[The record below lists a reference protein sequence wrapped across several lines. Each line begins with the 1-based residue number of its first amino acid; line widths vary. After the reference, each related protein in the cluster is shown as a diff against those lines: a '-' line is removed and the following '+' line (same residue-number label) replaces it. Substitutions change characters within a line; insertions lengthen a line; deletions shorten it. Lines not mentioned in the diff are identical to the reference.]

1 MKLKKKY
8 NGTSIYRFD
17 QMNKEHFDL
26 LTEFVDGYLERC
38 IGLHDMFNQL
48 NSFINLGNNKKDNYF
63 APETQLMSID
73 SLLKLLG
80 VKDSDHMEDFK
91 ELFYTYQGRE
101 GSPLDRALIIHQ
113 LCRDKALELR
123 DLD

>member
-17 QMNKEHFDL
+17 
-26 LTEFVDGYLERC
+26 
-38 IGLHDMFNQL
+38 QL

-113 LCRDKALELR
+113 LWRDKALELR